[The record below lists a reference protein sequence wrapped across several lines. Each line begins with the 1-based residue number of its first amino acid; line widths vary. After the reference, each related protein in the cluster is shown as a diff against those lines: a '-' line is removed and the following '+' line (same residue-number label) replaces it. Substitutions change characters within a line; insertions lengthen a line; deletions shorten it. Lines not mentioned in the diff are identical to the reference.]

1 MNRICGEHGER
12 RGRME
17 EGRGDRVGGRDGR
30 RRQGHGCCALLA
42 LCGKHAEDRV
52 PALLEGAHTLSELLV
67 FALAGGVRES
77 GNDLWCW
84 LLLLRAILAEF
95 ILELLVFLLKLGYT
109 SVEDSKL
116 GLAPVAAVLSGDAVA
131 VRARL
136 FAILCAQL

>member
-1 MNRICGEHGER
+1 MRNI
-12 RGRME
+12 
-17 EGRGDRVGGRDGR
+17 DGNS
-30 RRQGHGCCALLA
+30 AY
-42 LCGKHAEDRV
+42 
-52 PALLEGAHTLSELLV
+52 
-67 FALAGGVRES
+67 S

-95 ILELLVFLLKLGYT
+95 ILELLVFLLKLGYA

-136 FAILCAQL
+136 FAILCTQL